1 MYCVITWLVT
11 GTGPEVKPVADR
23 RLLKRKMTLY
33 TTLVK
38 FLLALDPDTVRN
50 LICAL
55 ALLKQVHYESLIQ
68 GSPHLATY
76 WKV

>member
-1 MYCVITWLVT
+1 
-11 GTGPEVKPVADR
+11 
-23 RLLKRKMTLY
+23 MTLY
-33 TTLVK
+33 PTLVK
-38 FLLALDPDTVRN
+38 FLLPLDPDTVRN